1 MTSPRLAL
9 AGTLP
14 KALRGTARSPGADLG
29 RLPIG
34 LDFRALSVLEGVRA
48 TLAIMVIVLLNDW
61 LNWPPLT
68 LSALAALLACLCDP
82 GGPIGQRLRPL
93 LAFVGLG
100 TLTWVV
106 FGLLQPIGMA
116 LLLPLAGFGILLNTS
131 ARIWGQSA
139 GLVGS
144 ILTVVLILAL
154 DGPLTPLT
162 AAVTGLMF
170 AAGGLWAVVLL
181 MVLWRFYPYRPAQ
194 RAVGEAWRL
203 MGVMAGDLR
212 ALLERPDSTPAEW
225 EAHARAHRRAVR
237 DAIEQARAMVL
248 DTLRQRGAGAP
259 RAAQGLIRLEA
270 ADQLFGAMIALSD
283 LLEQDADGRRRA
295 AALPMLRVLRPMLV
309 VVYSSIE
316 TDRLARPERME
327 RGIERMLADTA
338 ADPALHRLGETMAD
352 RLRIAVK
359 LATPEGFLPGSTAA
373 GEPALPLGQRL
384 WAPLAANF
392 SWDSAML
399 RHAARAA
406 LVGMLALAVTMIWP
420 GPFQHW
426 LPITAVLTM
435 QPFFA
440 ATWQRALE
448 RVAGTLLG
456 ALIGGCL
463 AFFVHAPVTLAL
475 LMLPLGV
482 LAFAVRQVSYGAFI
496 ACLTPWLI
504 VFIDVVEPG
513 HSEWE
518 IAGLRA
524 LFTVSGGLLAVG
536 ASLALWPS
544 WEPNRLRRELFAAI
558 AAHAAYARATL
569 SALAGMPESDRE
581 RARRA
586 AGMASNNLE
595 ASLSRALH
603 EPRRGGGGRL
613 EAALVADATLR
624 RVAGRLSAMQHDPAE
639 GSLMDRPGWARW
651 RDWAAGALTALA
663 EGNPV
668 PAQPAEAPGSDA
680 VARIA
685 RQIELLDGAMR
696 RFAGP

>member
-1 MTSPRLAL
+1 MQGLPLRGAL
-9 AGTLP
+9 RST
-14 KALRGTARSPGADLG
+14 LRGTGRSPGADLG

-34 LDFRALSVLEGVRA
+34 LDLRALSVLEGVRA
-48 TLAIMVIVLLNDW
+48 TLAIMAILLLNDW
-61 LNWPPLT
+61 LHWPPLT
-68 LSALAALLACLCDP
+68 LSALAALLVCLCDP

-100 TLTWVV
+100 TLTWMG
-106 FGLLQPIGMA
+106 FGLLQPLSIA
-116 LLLPLAGFGILLNTS
+116 VLLPLAGLGILLNS
-131 ARIWGQSA
+131 AGRIWGQSA

-144 ILTVVLILAL
+144 MMTVVLILAL
-154 DGPLTPLT
+154 DGKLSPL
-162 AAVTGLMF
+162 AAAETGLMF
-170 AAGGLWAVVLL
+170 AAGGLWAVLLL
-181 MVLWRFYPYRPAQ
+181 MVLWRLHPYRPAQ

-203 MGVMAGDLR
+203 LAAMAGDLR
-212 ALLERPDSTPAEW
+212 LLLERPDATSPEW

-237 DAIEQARAMVL
+237 DAIEQARTMVL
-248 DTLRQRGAGAP
+248 DTLRQRGAGGP

-283 LLEQDADGRRRA
+283 LLEQDGDDRRRA
-295 AALPMLRVLRPMLV
+295 AGLHLLRVLRPMLV
-309 VVYSSIE
+309 VVFSSIE
-316 TDRLARPERME
+316 TDRLARPERIE
-327 RGIERMLADTA
+327 RGIARMLADTA
-338 ADPALHRLGETMAD
+338 GDAALHRLGETMAD

-359 LATPEGFLPGSTAA
+359 LGTPEGFLPGSTAA
-373 GEPALPLGQRL
+373 GEPALSLDQRL
-384 WAPLAANF
+384 WVPLVANL
-392 SWDSAML
+392 SWNSAVL

-406 LVGMLALAVTMIWP
+406 LVGMLALSVTMTWP

-448 RVAGTLLG
+448 RVGGTLLG
-456 ALIGGCL
+456 ALIGGLL

-518 IAGLRA
+518 VAGLRI

-536 ASLALWPS
+536 ASLLLWPS
-544 WEPNRLRRELFAAI
+544 WEPDRLRAEVFAAI

-569 SALAGMPESDRE
+569 AALAGAPEEHQDRE

-595 ASLSRALH
+595 TSLSRALH
-603 EPRRGGGGRL
+603 EPRHGGGGRL

-639 GSLMDRPGWARW
+639 RSLMDRAGWASW
-651 RDWAAGALTALA
+651 RDWTSGALGALAAG
-663 EGNPV
+663 NPM
-668 PAQPAEAPGSDA
+668 PPQPAGPPGSDA

-696 RFAGP
+696 RFCAP